1 MKKLLAV
8 TIAAVMMTGLLAGCG
23 AGETAAQDTT
33 TEAPEETT
41 AQENADAAQENADAA
56 QEDSE
61 QADASAEGRTFTV
74 GFDAEFPP
82 YGYMD
87 ENGEYT
93 GFDLELAAEVC
104 SRNGWTLVK
113 QPIDWDAKDM
123 ELSSGSIDCIWNG
136 FTMNGREDQYTFCG

>member
-1 MKKLLAV
+1 MPG
-8 TIAAVMMTGLLAGCG
+8 GLPHRI
-23 AGETAAQDTT
+23 QQ

-41 AQENADAAQENADAA
+41 AQENADAA

-93 GFDLELAAEVC
+93 GFDLELAA
-104 SRNGWTLVK
+104 GGM
-113 QPIDWDAKDM
+113 QPQTWMDTCKAAD
-123 ELSSGSIDCIWNG
+123 
-136 FTMNGREDQYTFCG
+136 